1 MDLFFSFSTCLPLAV
16 QLALMLAQP
25 APDGMVHQ
33 GHSALEDDSVPFAMF
48 LCQPVVPSGT
58 AGIRAER
65 CTMQY
70 SLYCLLGVSEKKM
83 AKHTPG
89 EYKTSAKLRCQPS
102 LSLLE
107 RFSIGSSSSI
117 SSTEVC

>member
-70 SLYCLLGVSEKKM
+70 SLYCLLGVSEKKWQNTHP
-83 AKHTPG
+83 ASTKR
-89 EYKTSAKLRCQPS
+89 LRNFAVSPA
-102 LSLLE
+102 
-107 RFSIGSSSSI
+107 
-117 SSTEVC
+117 